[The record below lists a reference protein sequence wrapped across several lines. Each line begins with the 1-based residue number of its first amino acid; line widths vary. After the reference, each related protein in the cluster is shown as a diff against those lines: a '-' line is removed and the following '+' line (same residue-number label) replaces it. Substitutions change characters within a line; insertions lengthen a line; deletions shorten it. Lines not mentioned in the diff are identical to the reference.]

1 MAWCLGVPGRITK
14 IEPNEIGM
22 TMGTVNFSGISKT
35 VCLAY
40 VPDAEVGDYVV
51 VHVGFA
57 LSKIDEQQA
66 KEVFEML
73 TGTGE
78 LSELQIPQPDD
89 PAPSGGCASA

>member
-1 MAWCLGVPGRITK
+1 MCLGVPGRITK

-22 TMGTVNFSGISKT
+22 TMGTVNFSGISKQ

-73 TGTGE
+73 AGNGE

-89 PAPSGGCASA
+89 PAPAGGGASA

>member
-1 MAWCLGVPGRITK
+1 MCLGVPGRITK

-22 TMGTVNFSGISKT
+22 TMGTGNFSGISKT

-73 TGTGE
+73 AGTGE

-89 PAPSGGCASA
+89 PAPSGGGASA

>member
-1 MAWCLGVPGRITK
+1 MCLGVPGRITK

-22 TMGTVNFSGISKT
+22 TMGTVNFSGISKQ

-66 KEVFEML
+66 REVFEML
-73 TGTGE
+73 AGNGE
-78 LSELQIPQPDD
+78 LAELQIPQPDD
-89 PAPSGGCASA
+89 PAPSSGGAGA

>member
-1 MAWCLGVPGRITK
+1 MCLGVPGRITK

-89 PAPSGGCASA
+89 PAPSGGGASA